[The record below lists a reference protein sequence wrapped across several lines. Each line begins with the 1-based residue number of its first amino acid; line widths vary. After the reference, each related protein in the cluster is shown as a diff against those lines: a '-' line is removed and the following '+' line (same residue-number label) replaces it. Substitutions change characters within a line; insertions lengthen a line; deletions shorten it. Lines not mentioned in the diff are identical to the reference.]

1 MVFQVMTRA
10 EKDESTKKY
19 VKFENISMCCGMYIV
34 LCIVIGNLAENTTM
48 TLFPLGIT
56 TKTK

>member
-34 LCIVIGNLAENTTM
+34 LVIGNLAENATM

>member
-34 LCIVIGNLAENTTM
+34 LVIGNLAENATL